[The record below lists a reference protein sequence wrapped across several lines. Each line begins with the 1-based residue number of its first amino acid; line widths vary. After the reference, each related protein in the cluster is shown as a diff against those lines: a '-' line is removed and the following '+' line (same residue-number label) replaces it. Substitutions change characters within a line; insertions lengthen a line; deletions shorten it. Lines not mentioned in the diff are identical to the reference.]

1 MGGNDWKVSGR
12 LQLAG
17 NTQTVS
23 FLLKILTEGESISL
37 SGSADVKLTD
47 FKVDPPT
54 AVFGTIKT
62 GDEMTINIKMKLNP
76 IN

>member
-1 MGGNDWKVSGR
+1 M
-12 LQLAG
+12 AG